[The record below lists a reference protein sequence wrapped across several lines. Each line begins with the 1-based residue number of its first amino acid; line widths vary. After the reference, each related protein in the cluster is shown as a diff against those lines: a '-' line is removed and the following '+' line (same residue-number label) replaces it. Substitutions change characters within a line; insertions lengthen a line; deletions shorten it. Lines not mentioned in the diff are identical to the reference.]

1 MTFGG
6 SLLKLFE
13 YEAKEILSKYELP
26 IPTGGIADCPAQARE
41 IAERVKAPVAVKA
54 QVLVAGRGRAG
65 GILFA
70 NSPDEAELASR
81 KLLGAEIKGCR
92 VQSVLVEQKLAI
104 AKELYLGITVD
115 RSCRCYVA
123 IASSQGG
130 VEIEEI
136 ASTKPER
143 IIKVFIDPLRGFRL
157 YHARQIVRKLG
168 YVGDK
173 MLELATIFL
182 KLYRIA
188 MDYDAELCEMNPLIE
203 TTKGDLVAGDARL
216 IIDDNALYRHPEFQR
231 RLIEKGKSE
240 LTMQELEA
248 RERGLTYVKLQGNIG
263 VIGNG
268 AGLVMATLDAIQLY
282 GGHPANFL
290 DVGGGASSDK
300 MAAAL
305 DTVFSDPQVEVVFI
319 NILGGI
325 TRCDEIAKGIL
336 DAKSRMDF
344 VNPVIIRL
352 VGTKEEEG
360 RQMLEQTGIQV
371 LNSMEEAV
379 EKAVASV
386 NAKK

>member
-1 MTFGG
+1 
-6 SLLKLFE
+6 LKLFE
-13 YEAKEILSKYELP
+13 YEAKEILSSYEIP
-26 IPTGGIADCPAQARE
+26 IPNGGLADSPAQARE
-41 IAERVKAPVAVKA
+41 IAMRVKAPVAVKA
-54 QVLVAGRGRAG
+54 QALVAGRGRAG

-70 NSPDEAELASR
+70 SSPDEAELASR
-81 KLLGAEIKGCR
+81 KLFGAEIKGYR
-92 VQSVLVEQKLAI
+92 IQSVLVEQKLDI

-115 RSCRCYVA
+115 RSSRCYVA

-130 VEIEEI
+130 AEIEEI
-136 ASTKPER
+136 ASTSPEK
-143 IIKVFIDPLRGFRL
+143 IIKVSIDPLHGFRP
-157 YHARQIVRKLG
+157 YHTRQIVRKLG
-168 YVGDK
+168 YGGNQ

-182 KLYRIA
+182 KLCRVA
-188 MDYDAELCEMNPLIE
+188 MDYDADLCEMNPFIE
-203 TTKGDLVAGDARL
+203 TTRGEFVAGDARL

-240 LTMQELEA
+240 LAPQELEA
-248 RERGLTYVKLQGNIG
+248 REKGLVYVRLQGNIG

-268 AGLVMATLDAIQLY
+268 AGLVMATLDAIQLH

-290 DVGGGASSDK
+290 DVGGGASPDR

-305 DTVFSDPQVEVVFI
+305 DLVFSDPRVDVVFI
-319 NILGGI
+319 NVLGGI

-344 VNPVIIRL
+344 VKPVVIRL

-371 LNSMEEAV
+371 LDSMEEAV
-379 EKAVASV
+379 ERVVESV
-386 NAKK
+386 DVKK

>member
-1 MTFGG
+1 M
-6 SLLKLFE
+6 KLFE
-13 YEAKEILSKYELP
+13 YEAKEILSTYEIP
-26 IPTGGIADCPAQARE
+26 IPSGGLADSPAQARE
-41 IAERVKAPVAVKA
+41 IAVRVKAPVAVKA
-54 QVLVAGRGRAG
+54 QALVAGRGKAG

-81 KLLGAEIKGCR
+81 KLLGAEIKGYR
-92 VQSVLVEQKLAI
+92 IQSVLVEQKLDI
-104 AKELYLGITVD
+104 TRELYLGITVD
-115 RSCRCYVA
+115 RSSRSYVA

-130 VEIEEI
+130 IEIEEI
-136 ASTKPER
+136 ASTSPEG
-143 IIKVFIDPLRGFRL
+143 IIKVSIDPLHGFRR

-168 YVGDK
+168 YGGNQ

-182 KLYRIA
+182 KLCRIA
-188 MDYDAELCEMNPLIE
+188 MDYDAELCEMNPFIE
-203 TTKGDLVAGDARL
+203 TTRGEFAAGDARL

-231 RLIEKGKSE
+231 RLIERGKSE
-240 LTMQELEA
+240 LTPQELEA
-248 RERGLTYVKLQGNIG
+248 RQKGLMYVKLQGNIG
-263 VIGNG
+263 VVGNG

-290 DVGGGASSDK
+290 DVGGGASPDQ

-305 DTVFSDPQVEVVFI
+305 DLVFSDPQVDVVFI
-319 NILGGI
+319 NVLGGI

-344 VNPVIIRL
+344 VKPVIIRL

-371 LNSMEEAV
+371 LDSMEEAV
-379 EKAVASV
+379 ERAVESV
-386 NAKK
+386 NVKK